1 MNQRITFFFYSALIL
16 FTAGCKS
23 MSQEKAN
30 KDQDKTYPTITINKR
45 DTTLSIPYV
54 ADIQAGKNVEIHSR
68 IDGILNKIY
77 IKEGQQVRKGQL
89 MFKINDSELKIEL
102 NKTNAAYKSALA
114 DARVSQVEVE
124 RVQTL
129 VDKGIIAKTELDLV
143 TAKYKALLAKADVA
157 LADKNAVHQRIQYTS
172 VTAPFDGIVDRIPL
186 KEGSLVTTSSFLTTL
201 SDISTVYAYFNI
213 SENEFFQIQNSAN
226 NNNDIVAINLVL
238 PDGSQYP
245 QEGELQSA
253 ESEIDENTGNIA
265 YKAKFTN
272 PAGRLRHG
280 ASGKLLITR
289 PLQDVILLPQ
299 KTVFEIQDKNY
310 VFVVDK
316 DNIVRMKSIQISQR
330 LADYYV
336 VTDGLQPKDKII
348 YEGIQTVK
356 EGDKIIPR
364 SA

>member
-1 MNQRITFFFYSALIL
+1 
-16 FTAGCKS
+16 

-30 KDQDKTYPTITINKR
+30 KDQNKAYPVMTITKR

-68 IDGILNKIY
+68 IDGILKKIY
-77 IKEGQQVRKGQL
+77 IKEGQHVKKGQL
-89 MFKINDSELKIEL
+89 LFKINDSELRIEL
-102 NKTNAAYKSALA
+102 NKAAAAYKSAVA
-114 DARVSQVEVE
+114 DARVAQVEVE

-129 VDKGIIAKTELDLV
+129 VAKGIIAKTELDLV

-157 LADKNAVHQRIQYTS
+157 LADKNAVNQRIQYTS

-213 SENEFFQIQNSAN
+213 SENEFFQLQNGVNS
-226 NNNDIVAINLVL
+226 NNDILAIHLVL

-245 QEGELQSA
+245 QQGELQSA

-265 YKAKFTN
+265 YKAKFIN
-272 PAGRLRHG
+272 PTGRLRHG

-289 PLQDVILLPQ
+289 PLQDVISYPRKPYLKFRI
-299 KTVFEIQDKNY
+299 KTMY
-310 VFVVDK
+310 
-316 DNIVRMKSIQISQR
+316 
-330 LADYYV
+330 L
-336 VTDGLQPKDKII
+336 
-348 YEGIQTVK
+348 
-356 EGDKIIPR
+356 
-364 SA
+364 